1 MDTPAESLTVTALPR
16 VVDGLTAARLKKTF
30 RNHVDSGRFLH
41 IVDMLQVELL
51 DSTGLGALIAA
62 LRSVREVGGTV
73 RLVATNPQILK
84 ILHLTGLDKIF
95 TIHASLEEAQD
106 QFAQATVR
114 NSA

>member
-1 MDTPAESLTVTALPR
+1 MDTAAESITVTALPR

-30 RNHVDSGRFLH
+30 RNHVDGGRFLH
-41 IVDMLQVELL
+41 IVDLLQVELL

-84 ILHLTGLDKIF
+84 ILHLTALDKVF
-95 TIHASLEEAQD
+95 SIHSSIDEARER
-106 QFAQATVR
+106 FAQSTAR

>member
-1 MDTPAESLTVTALPR
+1 MDTPAESITVTALPR

-41 IVDMLQVELL
+41 IVDMLNVELL

-73 RLVATNPQILK
+73 RLVAGNPQILK
-84 ILHLTGLDKIF
+84 ILHLTALDKIF
-95 TIHASLEEAQD
+95 SIHASIEEARER
-106 QFAQATVR
+106 FATANVR

>member
-1 MDTPAESLTVTALPR
+1 MDTPAESITVTALPR

-30 RNHVDSGRFLH
+30 RNHVDGGRFLH
-41 IVDMLQVELL
+41 IVDMLGVELL

-73 RLVATNPQILK
+73 HLVVTNPQILK
-84 ILHLTGLDKIF
+84 ILRLTGLDKIF
-95 TIHASLEEAQD
+95 CIYPTIDEARER
-106 QFAQATVR
+106 FAQMVR